1 MTNVLLNRQQTREQI
16 QASWIEYLSFS
27 SMKELRNNEAL
38 FLKHYI
44 NYEWDN
50 LIYLATII
58 WKSCHHAIECFYNDP
73 ANAEIYNKDPEAET
87 EENKGDLSKTDP
99 KKFVLDKI
107 TKFAKDYAKTEYI
120 AKNRKSD
127 DFWNS
132 KTMIDCGWYA
142 DIEKLVDDYK
152 KKAEEIKKL
161 EVVDEIKKA
170 ETDLEKI
177 WEKIKKA
184 IEKHKEKDAKLD
196 DFINWGA
203 TWTYEKIMEGI
214 TFGVSNWFD
223 QVYPRVK
230 NWKLIGVEFERT
242 MDVCDLNGEILDLP
256 LKFIIDAV
264 FEDENGDLII
274 VDWKFKWTLAD
285 DTSIKPDY
293 DMQWATY
300 FYGGMTAFGKKP
312 KKAIFIEIQPSEAKP
327 PYMQQAELR
336 ELCDANGIDWEKW
349 NKGKYM
355 TNALMTDALMEKWVI
370 ELKPVVYEYTIDFV
384 EKPYLLDMWQVFYN
398 QTIKRL
404 HQLLVQNDDFVPN
417 IFDQSFDGGIIA
429 YTEWMAGFMP
439 VKAEID
445 INDAVE
451 L

>member
-73 ANAEIYNKDPEAET
+73 ANAEIYNKDPEVET

-120 AKNRKSD
+120 AKNRKGD

-223 QVYPRVK
+223 QVYPRLK
-230 NWKLIGVEFERT
+230 NWKLIWVEFERT
-242 MDVCDLNGEILDLP
+242 LDCADLNGEILELP
-256 LKFIIDAV
+256 LKVIIDAV
-264 FEDENGDLII
+264 FEDENWDLII
-274 VDWKFKWTLAD
+274 VDWKFKSQLSD
-285 DTSIKPDY
+285 DDSIKPDY
-293 DMQWATY
+293 DMQGTTY
-300 FYGGMTAFGKKP
+300 FFGWWTIFGKKP
-312 KKAIFIEIQPSEAKP
+312 KKAMFIEIQPAEAKCTVTL
-327 PYMQQAELR
+327 QADLR
-336 ELCDANGIDWEKW
+336 KLCDENEIDWAKW
-349 NKGKYM
+349 NNGKWM
-355 TNALMTDALMEKWVI
+355 TNAMMQDALISKWAI
-370 ELKPVVYEYTIDFV
+370 ELKPVVYEYILDF
-384 EKPYLLDMWQVFYN
+384 EAQAYLLEMWLVFYK

-404 HQLLVQNDDFVPN
+404 YQLIVNWDDFMIN
-417 IFDQSFDGGIIA
+417 IFDASFNGWITV
-429 YTEWMAGFMP
+429 YQEWMQQFLP
-439 VKAEID
+439 NKVEID